1 LKGRQQVAK
10 AQRHKAIQIFFS
22 KLLAFRLLPF
32 STSVR
37 RNPSCTKI
45 CSRLPKKILS
55 FIFKNK
61 RMSHIENKKALI
73 TGAASGIGKL
83 MGKLLLQKGLHSLV
97 IWDVNE
103 KLLHEVANEWRQQGF
118 SVYPYVIDIMNTDA
132 VITTAQQVKNEVGKI
147 DILINNAGI
156 VVGKFFNEHS
166 HAEIDKTMII
176 NSSALMHIT
185 KEFLPGM
192 VADNSGHIVN
202 IASAAGLVS
211 NPKMSVY
218 VASKWAVIGWS
229 DSLRLEM
236 EKTSSNIKVTTVTPY
251 YINTGMFDGVKSSII
266 PIVDPAVAAKKII
279 SGIEKN
285 KRFVRMPGIVY
296 LLPLIKGILP
306 AKWFDVIVGN
316 RMGIYKTMNDFRG
329 RQQ

>member
-1 LKGRQQVAK
+1 
-10 AQRHKAIQIFFS
+10 
-22 KLLAFRLLPF
+22 
-32 STSVR
+32 
-37 RNPSCTKI
+37 
-45 CSRLPKKILS
+45 
-55 FIFKNK
+55 
-61 RMSHIENKKALI
+61 MSHIENKKALI

-103 KLLHEVANEWRQQGF
+103 KLLHEVTNEWKQQGF
-118 SVYPYVIDIMNTDA
+118 SVYAYTVDIMNTDA
-132 VITTAQQVKNEVGKI
+132 VIATAQQVKSEVGKI

-156 VVGKFFNEHS
+156 VVGKPFIEHS
-166 HAEIDKTMII
+166 HTEICRTMTI

-185 KEFLPGM
+185 KEFLPDM
-192 VADNSGHIVN
+192 IAANSGHIVN

-236 EKTSSNIKVTTVTPY
+236 EEISSNIKVTTVTPY

-266 PIVDPAVAAKKII
+266 PIVDPNIAAKKII
-279 SGIEKN
+279 NGIEKN
-285 KRFVRMPGIVY
+285 KLFVRMPGIVY
-296 LLPLIKGILP
+296 TLPCIKGILP
-306 AKWFDVIVGN
+306 ARWFDLIVGKW
-316 RMGIYKTMNDFRG
+316 MGIYKTMNDFKG
-329 RQQ
+329 RQ